1 VDKVVHTEL
10 SWACADASLFLTQA
24 EKLKGKDPNGISN
37 TVSLL
42 LDHFGSWYENTYTYT
57 YTGVELGDNGAWTTS
72 DSHGY
77 FKPESLWKAAMTSL
91 PEESPAHELPTHF
104 SAFLNDL
111 NFSFSWVDKDLYT
124 WDIAALRNAFKRFA
138 VNLERASGRNNPS
151 LSDRMRALRI

>member
-24 EKLKGKDPNGISN
+24 EKLKDKDPSGIRN

-42 LDHFGSWYENTYTYT
+42 RDRFGSWCENTYT
-57 YTGVELGDNGAWTTS
+57 YTGVELRDRGARTTS

-77 FKPESLWKAAMTSL
+77 FKPESLWKAAVTSL
-91 PEESPAHELPTHF
+91 PEESPAPELPTHF

-111 NFSFSWVDKDLYT
+111 NFSSSRVGEDLYT

-151 LSDRMRALRI
+151 LSDRMRALGI